1 MKAKTPTLKA
11 TPPEVVKNT
20 NPEHNIN
27 VIRSLQD
34 LLYQDTSYSAYNVSI
49 PYNRLGLNDD
59 EQQIIK
65 DKLIEYINKL

>member
-1 MKAKTPTLKA
+1 MKSKTPTLKNQ
-11 TPPEVVKNT
+11 PPEVVNT
-20 NPEHNIN
+20 NPEANLN

-34 LLYQDTSYSAYNVSI
+34 LLHQETSYSAYSVSI

-65 DKLIEYINKL
+65 NKLIEYINKL

>member
-11 TPPEVVKNT
+11 TPPEVVNT

-34 LLYQDTSYSAYNVSI
+34 LLYQDTSYRAYNVSI